1 MLKFIDISSYQGDID
16 LSVLPIDGVI
26 IKATEGVSYVN
37 PWCDPKVQSAR
48 MNNLVWGFYHYA
60 NANDPI
66 AEADYFIQ
74 NCEGYFGEG
83 IPVLDWEENQSV
95 EWVNAFVNRVH
106 EVKGVWC
113 WIYGNPWRFNQGG
126 VSDNCGIWIAAYPDV
141 LHPTFDRAEQED
153 IPETI
158 GNVIAWQFCSDGR
171 LDGYDGDLDCSLFYG
186 TREQW
191 GRYAQGDSNAPN
203 SGNADNNPDTNNSDT
218 TDSDNR
224 CVEVVE
230 NDKLKVTIE
239 RK

>member
-16 LSVLPIDGVI
+16 LSVLPIDAVI
-26 IKATEGVSYVN
+26 IKATEATSYVN
-37 PWCDPKVQSAR
+37 PYCDSKVSQAKQVG
-48 MNNLVWGFYHYA
+48 LPWGFYHFA
-60 NANDPI
+60 QDGTPED
-66 AEADYFIQ
+66 EADYFIQ

-95 EWVNAFVNRVH
+95 EWVNDFVNRVH

-126 VSDNCGIWIAAYPDV
+126 VSDNCGIWVAAYPDV
-141 LHPTFDRAEQED
+141 LHPTFDQAEQED

-171 LDGYDGDLDCSLFYG
+171 LDGYGGDLDCSLFYG
-186 TREQW
+186 TRKQW
-191 GRYAQGDSNAPN
+191 GRYAQGDNPPN
-203 SGNADNNPDTNNSDT
+203 HGNADNNPDTNNSDT